1 MKPTASKIFCCNST
15 NGSIFDPELPLYIYI
30 YIYIHTHT
38 SFKKS
43 MKSWFVTRLVPQIG
57 NKSLYTPTRQLWKS
71 NIENKILYNIYI
83 QIYLMDP
90 IYIYIIHTIPYDLN
104 FHWIRI
110 FVTLFRYIS
119 SLQRILLKKQKMKK
133 KLLLKKQKMKKKLQL
148 TLFFLLN
155 TSINVGP
162 FVCFGF
168 VNAKCCL
175 FWGPWRTGTCYLKVI
190 LCGQHFKSLINNLL
204 VKAVN

>member
-1 MKPTASKIFCCNST
+1 
-15 NGSIFDPELPLYIYI
+15 
-30 YIYIHTHT
+30 
-38 SFKKS
+38 

-90 IYIYIIHTIPYDLN
+90 IYIYIYIYIIHTIPYDLN

-110 FVTLFRYIS
+110 FVTLFGYIS

-133 KLLLKKQKMKKKLQL
+133 ELQL

-168 VNAKCCL
+168 VNAKCSL

-190 LCGQHFKSLINNLL
+190 LCCQHFKSLINNLL